1 TGQSDQSLALVVP
14 HVLVP
19 VSQGFYADQSLAL
32 VDPHVVV
39 PVWHG
44 LYADQFSGLG
54 CPVRL
59 GFYSRTGQ
67 ALAMVVP
74 VSLGFIP
81 ELDNHWPW
89 LSLSAWGR
97 MHNHYVRVFK

>member
-14 HVLVP
+14 HVVVPVSLGSYADQSLALVVPHVVVP

-32 VDPHVVV
+32 VVPHVVV
-39 PVWHG
+39 PVSHG

-67 ALAMVVP
+67 TLATVVP

-81 ELDNHWPW
+81 ELDNH
-89 LSLSAWGR
+89 
-97 MHNHYVRVFK
+97 